1 MNKIGD
7 IVGGKVVLSAD
18 TLLIP
23 CFKKIWES
31 TEDKAYAHNQIAYII
46 FKHYYD
52 SPYASIYMEDRER
65 ILRKELFAEDWEPSD
80 LVKEAEEMYLE
91 FTDTLNLKLLRAFR
105 RKLEVISKYLDEPME
120 YMDMKLVKEIL
131 ASAGMIDKTVK
142 AIDSLEKQVR
152 KEELESSS
160 VRGGSEIGHFEIP
173 KKR

>member
-1 MNKIGD
+1 MNKIAD
-7 IVGGKVVLSAD
+7 IIGGKVVLSAD

-23 CFKKIWES
+23 CFKRIWES

-46 FKHYYD
+46 FKHYHD
-52 SPYASIYMEDRER
+52 SPYSSLYVEDRER
-65 ILRKELFAEDWEPSD
+65 ILRKELFTEDWEPNE
-80 LVKEAEEMYLE
+80 LVKWAEEMYLE

-131 ASAGMIDKTVK
+131 ASASMIDKTVK

-152 KEELESSS
+152 REELESNT
-160 VRGGSEIGHFEIP
+160 VRGGSEIGHFELP

>member
-1 MNKIGD
+1 MNKIAD
-7 IVGGKVVLSAD
+7 IIGGKVVLSAD

-23 CFKKIWES
+23 CFKRIWES

-46 FKHYYD
+46 FKHYHD
-52 SPYASIYMEDRER
+52 SPYSSLYVEDRER
-65 ILRKELFAEDWEPSD
+65 ILRKELFTEDWEPNE
-80 LVKEAEEMYLE
+80 LVKWAEEMYLE

-131 ASAGMIDKTVK
+131 ASASMIDKTVK

-152 KEELESSS
+152 REELESST
-160 VRGGSEIGHFEIP
+160 VRGGSEIGHFELP
-173 KKR
+173 KKK

>member
-31 TEDKAYAHNQIAYII
+31 TEDKSHAHNTISYII

-52 SPYASIYMEDRER
+52 SPYVSLYEEDRER
-65 ILRKELFAEDWEPSD
+65 ILRKELFEDGWEPND
-80 LVKEAEEMYLE
+80 LVLWAEKMYVE

-105 RKLEVISKYLDEPME
+105 RKLEVISKFLDEPME
-120 YMDMKLVKEIL
+120 HMDMKLVKEIL
-131 ASAGMIDKTVK
+131 ASAAMIDKTVK

-152 KEELESSS
+152 REELESSTI
-160 VRGGSEIGHFEIP
+160 RGGSQVGHFEVP
-173 KKR
+173 NKR